1 MILADLQLTRVL
13 RAAGAGRGPLPPA
26 PPAGRYGPP
35 APDAEPDVVR
45 RLARRAGH
53 PEQVGDRLVDALATL
68 RPWER
73 AHVLDPLRRGAAPTV
88 RTGTPEQAG
97 VPEPAGAGEQAG
109 APERAGEPDPGPE
122 PGRREARA
130 NGHGAPGPD
139 QRFGEPLVLGRARA
153 VQVDETTCGSAVLAV
168 LAAAG
173 DPVVALWLVAGDD
186 VSRGA
191 SSHVVLEGQAGAT
204 ARELETSSGR
214 FAALQRL
221 LKARTS
227 RAALGPLPWPG
238 GLGTPPW
245 TAARDARHADVRYT
259 HRIVP
264 GDGEQD
270 PVLAIAL
277 RAAAAGVP
285 VPLYTG
291 GDLGTGW
298 RTAVPRHVVLLAR
311 VGAPSGDGRGAD
323 PFAGRWCSVYE
334 PSSGSLHTL
343 RVEDLVRGAAAGA
356 EPAKGVRRAL
366 GGWPRVDWALLPAGR
381 AGGSR
386 RVG

>member
-1 MILADLQLTRVL
+1 VIVADLQLTTVL
-13 RAAGAGRGPLPPA
+13 RAAGAARGPLPPT
-26 PPAGRYGPP
+26 PPSGRYAAPS
-35 APDAEPDVVR
+35 PDAAPDVVR

-53 PEQVGDRLVDALATL
+53 PAQVAALLVDELAAL
-68 RPWER
+68 RPFER
-73 AHVLDPLRRGAAPTV
+73 AHALDPLRRAALTPESVDAAPEPSGG
-88 RTGTPEQAG
+88 RDAR
-97 VPEPAGAGEQAG
+97 PEPRGRGQGAG
-109 APERAGEPDPGPE
+109 GPE
-122 PGRREARA
+122 
-130 NGHGAPGPD
+130 

-173 DPVVALWLVAGDD
+173 DPVVALWLVAGAD

-191 SSHVVLEGQAGAT
+191 SSHVVREGQAGAT

-214 FAALQRL
+214 FAALQRV
-221 LKARTS
+221 LKARTA

-238 GLGTPPW
+238 RLGTPPW
-245 TAARDARHADVRYT
+245 TAAREARHADVRYT

-264 GDGEQD
+264 GDGEDDQ
-270 PVLAIAL
+270 VLARAL
-277 RAAAAGVP
+277 RSAAAGVP

-291 GDLGTGW
+291 GDVGTGVS
-298 RTAVPRHVVLLAR
+298 TAVPRHVVLLAGVSAPAR
-311 VGAPSGDGRGAD
+311 QAPSE
-323 PFAGRWCSVYE
+323 PFGGRWCSVYE
-334 PSSGSLHTL
+334 PSSGSLHRL
-343 RVEDLVRGAAAGA
+343 RVEDLVRGAAAGG

>member
-13 RAAGAGRGPLPPA
+13 HAVGAGRRQLPPA
-26 PPAGRYGPP
+26 PPSGRYVVP
-35 APDAEPDVVR
+35 EPDGAAPAVR

-53 PEQVGDRLVDALATL
+53 PEQVADRLVDALATL

-73 AHVLDPLRRGAAPTV
+73 AHVLDPLRRAVPV
-88 RTGTPEQAG
+88 RAWGL
-97 VPEPAGAGEQAG
+97 G
-109 APERAGEPDPGPE
+109 APADGSPTT
-122 PGRREARA
+122 
-130 NGHGAPGPD
+130 GPD
-139 QRFGEPLVLGRARA
+139 ARFGEPLVLGSARA
-153 VQVDETTCGSAVLAV
+153 VQVDGTTCGSAVLAV

-173 DPVVALWLVAGDD
+173 DPVVGLWLVAGTD

-191 SSHVVLEGQAGAT
+191 SVHVVTEGEADAT

-221 LKARTS
+221 LQARTTH
-227 RAALGPLPWPG
+227 AALGPLPWPT

-245 TAARDARHADVRYT
+245 TAARDARYADVRYT

-264 GDGEQD
+264 GDGAQD
-270 PVLAIAL
+270 RVLASAL
-277 RAAAAGVP
+277 RSAAAGVP

-298 RTAVPRHVVLLAR
+298 STAVPRHVVLLADVSVPPEPR
-311 VGAPSGDGRGAD
+311 KDASARFG
-323 PFAGRWCSVYE
+323 GRWCSVYE
-334 PSSGSLHTL
+334 PSTGTMHRL
-343 RVEDLVRGAAAGA
+343 RVADLLAGVGEDG
-356 EPAKGVRRAL
+356 EPGRGVRRAL
-366 GGWPRVDWALLPAGR
+366 GGWSHVTWAVLPAGR